1 MAVYLSVDI
10 RDDGAVQLSI
20 GDDGG
25 GYRIAGPK
33 YDGTGKTILRRTL
46 TPRDRDEIRSYL
58 RRVQP

>member
-20 GDDGG
+20 WDDDG

-33 YDGTGKTILRRTL
+33 YDGKGRTVL
-46 TPRDRDEIRSYL
+46 KRSITLRDRDEILSYL
-58 RRVQP
+58 RRVK